1 MRFCRNGGTNEVRGP
16 KGPWGLPAWTPGTHR
31 RLVLSQLSPVPLAT
45 GMTPIWD
52 PFRLILVLSASS
64 IPPKPNPAR
73 PGLPEEHGGLHPHPK
88 VLSGDV
94 AWRKTSLPA
103 PPATRAAQ
111 GGERGV
117 SMGWLLGQEN
127 GNLLIQQ
134 PAIAAHLLQ

>member
-31 RLVLSQLSPVPLAT
+31 RQLSPVPLAT
-45 GMTPIWD
+45 GMTPIWH
-52 PFRLILVLSASS
+52 PFRLILVLSAGS

-94 AWRKTSLPA
+94 ARRKTSLPA

-117 SMGWLLGQEN
+117 SMGWLWGQEN

-134 PAIAAHLLQ
+134 PAIAAQ